1 MVSQIKEFFGLHPI
15 IKFLLVGTLVTKAA
29 KSMTTPFLAIYLHQ
43 ETGEG
48 FGVIGLVIGLG
59 YFATTIG
66 GIIGGTLSDRIGRK
80 SVMLC
85 SIFIWSIVF
94 FLFGIVHTILWFSLL
109 NILSGLCHSFFEPVS
124 KALMVELAD
133 SKKRLSIFSLRYLA
147 INVGGALGPLLGTY
161 LGLVSSGT
169 PFIITGAVYLC
180 YALLLLFMMNKLLLK
195 HKRNSKKEFHLSFI
209 VKTLKKD
216 VALRY
221 YIAGGI
227 FLLFSYSQMESTLL
241 QYLNLD
247 FVNGV
252 KIFSILITINAVTV
266 IILQLPLTRLFE
278 RYKSMTT
285 ISVGTGCC
293 IIGNIGFAFS
303 TGWLTFCI
311 SMFILTMGEILCF
324 PSMNVL
330 MDELAPDS
338 MRGAYYGA
346 QNFYNIGEFIGP
358 WLGGMILSLF
368 GGRTIFLVAALSIC
382 FALTAYRIGN
392 RKHRFIQFNEAE
404 VMNK

>member
-1 MVSQIKEFFGLHPI
+1 MVSQIREFFGLHPV

-94 FLFGIVHTILWFSLL
+94 FLFGIVHTILWFSVL

-133 SKKRLSIFSLRYLA
+133 NKKRLSIFSLRYLA

-169 PFIITGAVYLC
+169 PFTITGAVYLC
-180 YALLLLFMMNKLLLK
+180 YALLLFIMMNKLLLK

-392 RKHRFIQFNEAE
+392 RKHRFIQFYEAE
-404 VMNK
+404 IMNK